1 MTDLIDE
8 THEADYRDLSTI
20 YHYYP
25 TYDPDEVAEA
35 DDTLR
40 RYVGLVWR
48 ILSHVRIEKGKN
60 LTNPPL
66 NAKFKRPRI

>member
-1 MTDLIDE
+1 MTELLDE
-8 THEADYRDLSTI
+8 THETDYRDLSTT
-20 YHYYP
+20 YHHYP
-25 TYDPDEVAEA
+25 AYDPLDAAEA

-48 ILSHVRIEKGKN
+48 ILSRVRIEKGKN